1 MKKRQNIPRLI
12 VETYRQLTL
21 SLSDIEVSTKDLWEK
36 TTAIMTDSVSKNLKI
51 EDGVAEQLGS
61 NYKPTQLLSKSHLVE
76 AFDKANNDVLLQVE
90 KKLKFWES
98 WNQ

>member
-1 MKKRQNIPRLI
+1 MG
-12 VETYRQLTL
+12 
-21 SLSDIEVSTKDLWEK
+21 
-36 TTAIMTDSVSKNLKI
+36 KNLKI